1 MKRFPLLWYFTA
13 ASFVAITAVT
23 VILAVVL
30 TRTEQGDFIGRS
42 EEQGATEVGH
52 TLQMFYYNI
61 LAPQLENNPDLA
73 IEDAVNPMMMTMF
86 AGRTTF
92 GLNVVKISVINPE
105 GNVVFSTDPESVSM
119 TLAER
124 DLFQQATQGTPTSSL
139 EGGTE
144 ITGLDGEMR
153 ELDAVT
159 SFIAIRE
166 TAPDSGQEGPVMGV
180 LTISQDVTD
189 AFAAAKAHALRNA
202 ILASVA
208 AGGVLFLIL
217 FTIVFRAD
225 RVIAAA
231 HRRLRRQSEELTRSN
246 AELEDFTFIVSH
258 DLKEPLRG
266 IADFSGFLA
275 EDYGDKL
282 DEQGQEHIGAIRESA
297 RGMKRLIEDLLELSR
312 LGRIR
317 QEPTTVGMQS
327 LLEDVGLDLEFALR
341 EKKVDLR
348 IQPGLPTLTCD
359 ALRTKQ
365 VFQNLISNAIKF
377 SDKPQPVVEIACGED
392 DSDYTFS
399 VRDNG
404 IGIDDLHHEK
414 IFRIFERLNK
424 REEYEGTGAGLAICK
439 KIVEAHGGKIWVE
452 SSVGRGSTF
461 SFTIPKSIQQTEQE
475 HEEQDGRVTGSAQRQ
490 SPLGGRP

>member
-1 MKRFPLLWYFTA
+1 MKRFPLLSYFSA
-13 ASFVAITAVT
+13 ASLVAIAAVT
-23 VILAVVL
+23 LLLAIVL
-30 TRTEQGDFIGRS
+30 TRGERSDFIGKS
-42 EEQGATEVGH
+42 EAQGATEVGH

-73 IEDAVNPMMMTMF
+73 IEDAVNPMMMGMF

-92 GLNVVKISVINPE
+92 GLNVVKISVFDPE
-105 GNVVFSTDPESVSM
+105 GNVVYSTDPEGVSI
-119 TLAER
+119 TASER
-124 DLFQQATQGTPTSSL
+124 DLFQQAVQGSPSSSL

-144 ITGLDGEMR
+144 ITGLDGEKR
-153 ELDAVT
+153 ELDAVQ

-166 TAPDSGQEGPVMGV
+166 TAPDSGQEGRVLGV
-180 LTISQDVTD
+180 LTISQNVTD
-189 AFAAAKAHALRNA
+189 AFADAKAHAIRNA
-202 ILASVA
+202 ILASVG

-217 FTIVFRAD
+217 FLIIFRAD
-225 RVIAAA
+225 RVIATGYNQ
-231 HRRLRRQSEELTRSN
+231 LRRQARELARSN
-246 AELEDFTFIVSH
+246 AELEDFAYAVSH

-266 IADFSGFLA
+266 IDDFSRFLA
-275 EDYGDKL
+275 EDYSDKL
-282 DEQGQEHIGAIRESA
+282 DEQGQERIRAIRKSA
-297 RGMKRLIEDLLELSR
+297 QGMKQLIEDLLELSR

-317 QEPTTVGMQS
+317 QELTTVGMQS
-327 LLEDVGLDLEFALR
+327 LLGDVRLDLEFALR

-348 IQPGLPTLTCD
+348 IEPGLPTLACD

-377 SDKPQPVVEIACGED
+377 SDKPQPVVEIACSED
-392 DSDYTFS
+392 DSVYTFS

-404 IGIDDLHHEK
+404 IGIDDQYHEK
-414 IFRIFERLNK
+414 IFWIFERLNQQG
-424 REEYEGTGAGLAICK
+424 EYEGTGAGLAICK

-452 SSVGRGSTF
+452 SSVGQGSTF

-475 HEEQDGRVTGSAQRQ
+475 HEEQDGRVTGSAQR